1 LHHQENQKPPA
12 IEALLK
18 EAVPLAS
25 FTTLKIGGTAKYFI
39 EAGDTSSLVDAINWA
54 QAKGLPIFILG
65 GGSNVVIADS
75 GFQGLVIRFNSP
87 AQQAEIFDE
96 RHELL
101 TVEPLWRGPKS
112 MIYQPWSSSGHQH
125 LIVKIGAAQDWN
137 EFVRFCV
144 SKNLAGVECLAGIPG
159 NVGATP
165 IQNVGAYGQD
175 VSETIVA
182 VEAFDL
188 QNNCLVEI
196 PASECEFG
204 YRSSRFKHRD
214 RNRFIVTSV
223 SYKLIPDGKPAIRYT
238 ELQTY
243 FDERS
248 LREPSPALV
257 SSAVYEI
264 RKRKAM
270 VISEDPDS
278 RSVGSFFVNPTISQA
293 AFIEVRE
300 RAGKF
305 LRAGQSL
312 PTFPAANQQ
321 VKLSAAW
328 LIERAGITRGYVYG
342 NVGTSTKHALAII
355 NRGNG
360 TAREVIE
367 LAELIQVR
375 VLDTFGVELTPE
387 PVFVGFD

>member
-18 EAVPLAS
+18 EAVPLAP
-25 FTTLKIGGTAKYFI
+25 FTTLKIGGTAKYFV
-39 EAGDTSSLVDAINWA
+39 EAGDTSSLVNAINWA

-75 GFQGLVIRFNSP
+75 GFRGLIIRFNSP
-87 AQQAEIFDE
+87 VQQAEIFNE
-96 RHELL
+96 HHELL

-112 MIYQPWSSSGHQH
+112 IIYQPWNSPGHHH

-214 RNRFIVTSV
+214 RNRFVVTSV
-223 SYKLIPDGKPAIRYT
+223 SYKLIPDGRPAIRYA
-238 ELQTY
+238 ELQSY
-243 FDERS
+243 FDERG

-293 AFIEVRE
+293 AFIEVCE
-300 RAGKF
+300 RAEKF

-312 PTFPAANQQ
+312 PAFPAANQQ

-328 LIERAGITRGYVYG
+328 LIERAGITRGFVYG

-360 TAREVIE
+360 TAREVVE
-367 LAELIQVR
+367 LAELITSR